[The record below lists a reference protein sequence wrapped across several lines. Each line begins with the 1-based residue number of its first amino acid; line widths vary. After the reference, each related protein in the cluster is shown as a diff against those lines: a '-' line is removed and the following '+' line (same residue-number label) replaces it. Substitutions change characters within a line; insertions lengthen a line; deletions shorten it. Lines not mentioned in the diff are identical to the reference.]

1 MKTVR
6 HIFNDDFYK
15 ITAVLLSKKFS
26 TLETIL
32 KSKYD
37 EAGLIIP
44 EKCFANESQF
54 REWLKKAMNLP
65 KKPGM
70 YIEDILL
77 AFNLDVKNEF
87 FRNCVTSR
95 LFFYKMPWE
104 ESIYPQ
110 TNITLTTRNSG
121 KERGLWV
128 EIKPWTKKE
137 DYVALWETIKML
149 QKSLIGY
156 RSKEKLQKKFGRDF
170 EVYILY
176 IETKKNFWPLGKPS
190 FEDVLDKM
198 ADTDKYHSLTEQFK
212 GKKGSSDV
220 QFRQI
225 VDNFDD
231 LLKDVNIF

>member
-26 TLETIL
+26 MLETTL

-44 EKCFANESQF
+44 EKGFTNESQY

-65 KKPGM
+65 KKPGKF
-70 YIEDILL
+70 IEDILL
-77 AFNLDVKNEF
+77 SFNLDVNNEF

-121 KERGLWV
+121 KDRGLWV
-128 EIKPWTKKE
+128 EIKPWTKKQ
-137 DYVALWETIKML
+137 DYIELWESIKML

-156 RSKEKLQKKFGRDF
+156 RSKEKFQKTFARDF
-170 EVYILY
+170 EVYQFYL
-176 IETKKNFWPLGKPS
+176 ETKQTVEPS
-190 FEDVLDKM
+190 EKASFDNVLNIM
-198 ADTDKYHSLTEQFK
+198 ADSDKYHLLKKQFK
-212 GKKGSSDV
+212 DGNMDEQVRMINS
-220 QFRQI
+220 R
-225 VDNFDD
+225 FDE

>member
-15 ITAVLLSKKFS
+15 ITAVLLSGKFS
-26 TLETIL
+26 TLETTL
-32 KSKYD
+32 KGKYG

-44 EKCFANESQF
+44 ENGFTNESQY

-65 KKPGM
+65 KKPGKF
-70 YIEDILL
+70 IEDILL
-77 AFNLDVKNEF
+77 AFNLDVNNEF
-87 FRNCVTSR
+87 FRNCVASR

-137 DYVALWETIKML
+137 DYIELWGTIKNL
-149 QKSLIGY
+149 QRSLIGY
-156 RSKEKLQKKFGRDF
+156 RSKEKLQKKFSRNF

-176 IETKKNFWPLGKPS
+176 TETRQKFWPLGKPS
-190 FEDVLDKM
+190 FEEVLDKM
-198 ADTDKYHSLTEQFK
+198 ADNDKYHSLSEEFK

-225 VDNFDD
+225 VDNFDE
-231 LLKDVNIF
+231 LLKEVSIF